1 MMNEINPL
9 IWPSP
14 GGIGVL
20 DPVSWGQ
27 TVQIAKQAGIIK
39 TDPSTNAYDTT
50 IVADALKGITDD
62 AKGADFVK
70 GTVEVTAGGN

>member
-14 GGIGVL
+14 AGIGVL
-20 DPVSWGQ
+20 DPLWGQ

-39 TDPSTNAYDTT
+39 TDPSTSAYDTRSSPRPSRASPT
-50 IVADALKGITDD
+50 TPRAPTSRRAPSR
-62 AKGADFVK
+62 
-70 GTVEVTAGGN
+70 